1 MDADCD
7 PGRYRAA
14 RESHPLR
21 IRPVTL
27 VWIWVAQGIG
37 GATPALTKLA
47 LEGLGPFGLVVA
59 RQLLGALFLIA
70 LAGLPRR
77 FRGERT
83 EVVHARWTL
92 RDLLLLLTL
101 SWIGFALPQIL
112 GAIGLERSSATHG
125 ALLSPLEPI
134 GILLGA
140 AFVLRES
147 LGLAHVIAGAFG
159 VAGTVLIV
167 ISGAG
172 DTQTGDLRGDLII
185 AAGHLCWAI
194 YTLAAKPLVDR
205 HDPLRVAIFAALLSW
220 IPLVP
225 LAATE
230 SFDATRALPALAWVL
245 LLAFLATAVGMVA
258 WNRALREV
266 SASTMAL
273 FVFVQPVVGLL
284 IGLIALGEG
293 VGWWA
298 ILGAALI
305 VLGVAIATLRG
316 ERTSGREAIV

>member
-1 MDADCD
+1 MR
-7 PGRYRAA
+7 RYP
-14 RESHPLR
+14 HPLR
-21 IRPVTL
+21 IRPATL

-70 LAGLPRR
+70 LAALPRR
-77 FRGERT
+77 FRGERS
-83 EVVHARWTL
+83 EVIHARWTR

-101 SWIGFALPQIL
+101 SWVGFALPQIL
-112 GAIGLERSSATHG
+112 GAVGLERSSATHG

-134 GILLGA
+134 GILIGA
-140 AFVLRES
+140 ALVLRES
-147 LGLAHVIAGAFG
+147 LGLAHILAGAFG

-167 ISGAG
+167 ASGAG
-172 DTQTGDLRGDLII
+172 DARTGDLRGDLII

-194 YTLAAKPLVDR
+194 YTLAAKPLVTR

-230 SFDATRALPALAWVL
+230 PFDAARALPALGWVV
-245 LLAFLATAVGMVA
+245 LLAFLATAMGMVA

-266 SASTMAL
+266 SAGTMAL
-273 FVFVQPVVGLL
+273 FVVVQPVVGLVV
-284 IGLIALGEG
+284 GVVVLGER

-298 ILGAALI
+298 ILGAVLI
-305 VLGVAIATLRG
+305 VQGVAVATLRG
-316 ERTSGREAIV
+316 ERTPNGGTLA

>member
-1 MDADCD
+1 MR
-7 PGRYRAA
+7 RYP
-14 RESHPLR
+14 HPLR
-21 IRPVTL
+21 IRPATL

-70 LAGLPRR
+70 LAALPRR
-77 FRGERT
+77 FRGERS
-83 EVVHARWTL
+83 EVIHARWTR

-101 SWIGFALPQIL
+101 SWVGFALPQIL
-112 GAIGLERSSATHG
+112 GAVGLERSSATHG

-134 GILLGA
+134 GILIGA
-140 AFVLRES
+140 ALVLRES
-147 LGLAHVIAGAFG
+147 LGLAHILAGTFG

-167 ISGAG
+167 ASGAG
-172 DTQTGDLRGDLII
+172 DARTGDLRGDLII

-225 LAATE
+225 LAATAPFE
-230 SFDATRALPALAWVL
+230 AARALPALGWVL
-245 LLAFLATAVGMVA
+245 LLAFLATAMGMVA

-273 FVFVQPVVGLL
+273 FVFVQPVVGLA
-284 IGLIALGEG
+284 IGVVALGER

-298 ILGAALI
+298 ILGATLI
-305 VLGVAIATLRG
+305 VQGVAIATLRS
-316 ERTSGREAIV
+316 ERRSSDEGLV

>member
-1 MDADCD
+1 M
-7 PGRYRAA
+7 
-14 RESHPLR
+14 
-21 IRPVTL
+21 
-27 VWIWVAQGIG
+27 
-37 GATPALTKLA
+37 
-47 LEGLGPFGLVVA
+47 VA
-59 RQLLGALFLIA
+59 RQLLGAVFLIA
-70 LAGLPRR
+70 LAALPRR
-77 FRGERT
+77 WRGERT
-83 EVVHARWTL
+83 EVTHARWTR

-101 SWIGFALPQIL
+101 SWVGFALPQIL
-112 GAIGLERSSATHG
+112 GAVGLERSSATHG

-147 LGLAHVIAGAFG
+147 LGLAHLIAGAFG

-167 ISGAG
+167 FPAAGDAGAG
-172 DTQTGDLRGDLII
+172 EAGGDLLI

-230 SFDATRALPALAWVL
+230 SFDGARALPALAWVL
-245 LLAFLATAVGMVA
+245 LLAFLATAMGMVA

-273 FVFVQPVVGLL
+273 FVFVQPVVGMA
-284 IGLIALGEG
+284 IGIVALGET

-298 ILGAALI
+298 ILGATLI
-305 VLGVAIATLRG
+305 VQGVAIATLRSERSGSGG
-316 ERTSGREAIV
+316 EAD

>member
-70 LAGLPRR
+70 LAALPRR
-77 FRGERT
+77 LRGERT

-147 LGLAHVIAGAFG
+147 LGLAHGIAGAFG
-159 VAGTVLIV
+159 VAGTALIV

-172 DTQTGDLRGDLII
+172 DAHTGDLRGDLIL

-194 YTLAAKPLVDR
+194 YTLAAKPLVER

-316 ERTSGREAIV
+316 ERTSG